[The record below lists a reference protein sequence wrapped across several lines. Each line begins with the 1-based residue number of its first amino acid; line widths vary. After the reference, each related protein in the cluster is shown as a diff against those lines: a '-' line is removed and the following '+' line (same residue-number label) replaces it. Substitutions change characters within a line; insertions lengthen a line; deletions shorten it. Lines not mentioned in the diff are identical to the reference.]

1 MNSREPFLQPDV
13 QGVVDEKSQIF
24 CWLIV
29 DCWDSLLS
37 YREVFPGFTFLALF
51 SRPNQTQSRVPTG
64 GHRGVTMRFELN
76 FAAVVRNLAVLAN
89 VVNLTV
95 ELFVAIYQ
103 PVRHTMFG
111 HGTPQRIEHPLLLS
125 WCSDSCLG
133 SSVDRNLAA
142 MDLAFAVISPERE
155 ITSGGR
161 QERLT
166 SKRRHLMS
174 TTGTRG

>member
-1 MNSREPFLQPDV
+1 MFL
-13 QGVVDEKSQIF
+13 
-24 CWLIV
+24 
-29 DCWDSLLS
+29 
-37 YREVFPGFTFLALF
+37 GFTFLALF
-51 SRPNQTQSRVPTG
+51 SRPKQTRSRVPTG

-89 VVNLTV
+89 VANLTV

-103 PVRHTMFG
+103 PVHHAVFG
-111 HGTPQRIEHPLLLS
+111 YGTPQRIEHLLRPS

-142 MDLAFAVISPERE
+142 MGLAFAVISPERE
-155 ITSGGR
+155 IAGGGR

-166 SKRRHLMS
+166 SKRRQLMS